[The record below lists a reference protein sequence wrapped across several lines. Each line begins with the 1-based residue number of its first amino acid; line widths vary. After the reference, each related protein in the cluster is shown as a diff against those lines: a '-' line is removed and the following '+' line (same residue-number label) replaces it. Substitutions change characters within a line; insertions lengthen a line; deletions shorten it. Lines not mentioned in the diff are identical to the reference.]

1 MPAVVQN
8 MLLVGQEHGCKT
20 WLQDMSCR
28 IDLQERIAWDGLSY
42 TYEEFLAWYGKDAD
56 SMWKRAAVIVHDYTS
71 QRWCKDAYI
80 YAGQIEQLY
89 AQTRAELASQTAAAE
104 AANSI
109 AQRAQDFAAEMS
121 RVMAGHILTIER
133 LQAEALEHEK
143 ALEASRA
150 AELEAETSR
159 DEAKRLLI
167 ELCHLETETWCSVC
181 GNKWRETE
189 AEREREL
196 S

>member
-121 RVMAGHILTIER
+121 RVMAGHILTIEE
-133 LQAEALEHEK
+133 LQAKALEHEK
-143 ALEASRA
+143 ALEASHA
-150 AELEAETSR
+150 ATLEAKASR
-159 DEAKRLLI
+159 DEAERLLS
-167 ELCHLETETWCSVC
+167 ELCNYEKDTLCSVC
-181 GNKWRETE
+181 GRNGARAE
-189 AEREREL
+189 AER
-196 S
+196 

>member
-56 SMWKRAAVIVHDYTS
+56 NMWACAAVIVHDYTS

-80 YAGQIEQLY
+80 YAGQLKQLY
-89 AQTRAELASQTAAAE
+89 ASQTAQLAHTRAELASQTAA
-104 AANSI
+104 

-121 RVMAGHILTIER
+121 RVMAGHILTIEK

-143 ALEASRA
+143 ALEASHA
-150 AELEAETSR
+150 AKLEAETSR
-159 DEAKRLLI
+159 HEAKRLLS
-167 ELCHLETETWCSVC
+167 ELCYLETETLCSVC
-181 GNKWRETE
+181 GSKWRE
-189 AEREREL
+189 

>member
-121 RVMAGHILTIER
+121 RVMVEHILTIEKF
-133 LQAEALEHEK
+133 QAEALEHEK
-143 ALEASRA
+143 ALEASHA
-150 AELEAETSR
+150 AKLEAETSR
-159 DEAKRLLI
+159 HEAKRLLS
-167 ELCHLETETWCSVC
+167 ELCYLETETLCSVC
-181 GNKWRETE
+181 GSKWRE
-189 AEREREL
+189 

>member
-1 MPAVVQN
+1 
-8 MLLVGQEHGCKT
+8 
-20 WLQDMSCR
+20 MSCR
-28 IDLQERIAWDGLSY
+28 IEAQERIAWNGLSY

-56 SMWKRAAVIVHDYTS
+56 NMWACAAVIVHDYTS

-89 AQTRAELASQTAAAE
+89 ASQTAELAQTRAELASQTAAAE

-109 AQRAQDFAAEMS
+109 AQRAKDFAAEMS
-121 RVMAGHILTIER
+121 RVMVEHILTIEK

-143 ALEASRA
+143 ALEASHA
-150 AELEAETSR
+150 ATLEAKASR
-159 DEAKRLLI
+159 DEAERLLS
-167 ELCHLETETWCSVC
+167 ELCYLETETLCSVC
-181 GNKWRETE
+181 GSKWRE
-189 AEREREL
+189 